1 MRYDEILRL
10 RRKPRHDEE
19 DLQIACVRW
28 FDLQYPQYRN
38 LLHHSPNG
46 GKRNVRE
53 AARFKAMGTRAGF
66 PDLLLLVPRQ
76 PYNFLAIEMKAS
88 KGRQSDNQKQMQ
100 ADMEAQ
106 GGIYVVCRSLDEFI
120 GIIKAY
126 KL

>member
-1 MRYDEILRL
+1 MRYDDILRL

-66 PDLLLLVPRQ
+66 PDLLLLVPRH
-76 PYNFLAIEMKAS
+76 PYNFLAIEMKTS

-120 GIIKAY
+120 AIIKSY
-126 KL
+126 RL